1 MSQYTQLRTL
11 LKEDI
16 HELVEKELFSRMSNI
31 IPALMPAVLEFVAQ
45 STRVYITDTGSIG
58 DAQQQ
63 VHVMFEYVDPL
74 SGTVHQTMLHTQKT
88 LNPDKVS
95 GELFHLTEFYHK
107 LDKRVEEL
115 EYKAPSRNTDTG
127 FF

>member
-1 MSQYTQLRTL
+1 MT
-11 LKEDI
+11 
-16 HELVEKELFSRMSNI
+16 NI

-45 STRVYITDTGSIG
+45 STKVYITDTGSIG

-63 VHVMFEYVDPL
+63 VHAMFEYVDPL
-74 SGTVHQTMLHTQKT
+74 SGTMHQTMLHTQKT

-95 GELFHLTEFYHK
+95 RELFHLTEVFHN
-107 LDKRVEEL
+107 LHKRVEEL
-115 EYKAPSRNTDTG
+115 EYKAAPRNTDTG